1 MRVEYHNYTCEHL
14 IFVHQGNR
22 PQKLLSDKPAWH
34 VSNLVSKNREAS
46 NPLDEGSLFKYKN
59 LDQPIAAKNQYSSK
73 IPMIDVTSKD
83 FPDPVSNQNRYEL
96 VGGEIKKWMEITN
109 QPANNKEASW
119 GLDLTSTRI
128 AQIEDYEAL
137 FENEMIAQGY
147 GVLYGDESTEPK
159 TNIVDA
165 YGYQEDQAYYFGGS
179 AIKDRGIRGCFVYN
193 RNTGN
198 HIFLPVGASGYGHRK
213 AKEGNGVLRYSC
225 GQTQIFPTNPNEF
238 YTDAST
244 APLFYDL
251 YMRPGAIYWTED
263 VTGTGTWGTT
273 VGWDINYF
281 TFDFNRIYEANVFNG
296 NNSDACF
303 IRCVEDPN

>member
-1 MRVEYHNYTCEHL
+1 M
-14 IFVHQGNR
+14 
-22 PQKLLSDKPAWH
+22 
-34 VSNLVSKNREAS
+34 
-46 NPLDEGSLFKYKN
+46 
-59 LDQPIAAKNQYSSK
+59 
-73 IPMIDVTSKD
+73 
-83 FPDPVSNQNRYEL
+83 
-96 VGGEIKKWMEITN
+96 
-109 QPANNKEASW
+109 
-119 GLDLTSTRI
+119 
-128 AQIEDYEAL
+128 
-137 FENEMIAQGY
+137 
-147 GVLYGDESTEPK
+147 
-159 TNIVDA
+159 
-165 YGYQEDQAYYFGGS
+165 
-179 AIKDRGIRGCFVYN
+179 
-193 RNTGN
+193 
-198 HIFLPVGASGYGHRK
+198 GASGYAHRK

-225 GQTQIFPTNPNEF
+225 GQTQIFPTNPNGF

>member
-137 FENEMIAQGY
+137 FENE
-147 GVLYGDESTEPK
+147 
-159 TNIVDA
+159 
-165 YGYQEDQAYYFGGS
+165 
-179 AIKDRGIRGCFVYN
+179 
-193 RNTGN
+193 
-198 HIFLPVGASGYGHRK
+198 
-213 AKEGNGVLRYSC
+213 
-225 GQTQIFPTNPNEF
+225 
-238 YTDAST
+238 
-244 APLFYDL
+244 
-251 YMRPGAIYWTED
+251 
-263 VTGTGTWGTT
+263 
-273 VGWDINYF
+273 
-281 TFDFNRIYEANVFNG
+281 
-296 NNSDACF
+296 
-303 IRCVEDPN
+303 